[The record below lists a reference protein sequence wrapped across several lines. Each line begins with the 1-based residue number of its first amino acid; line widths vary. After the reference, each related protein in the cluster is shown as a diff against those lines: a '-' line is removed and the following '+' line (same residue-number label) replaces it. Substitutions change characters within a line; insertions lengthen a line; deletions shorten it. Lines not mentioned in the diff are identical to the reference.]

1 VSAVRALVAVLLA
14 AVGLVFV
21 GGPAG
26 ARDAS
31 GAARSSAV
39 SSGTLADAPSIA
51 LVGQDLVV
59 APAGTASFTFTVRGT
74 VPDNTEVVVE
84 AYTKF
89 TNARADLGQ
98 LLAGQL
104 RNRDVGFVATSLDLL
119 PPDALGRRTIS
130 LPTVSTPQERVLG
143 GNALLPEPGMY
154 PVTVEL
160 RADNEPL
167 AQLATAVVRVD
178 GAIAPLD
185 VAMVLPIDGGPTLR
199 ADGTTMIDDADRARL
214 QTVTAVL
221 AGTATPLTVVPRPE
235 LIDGLG
241 RTGLPADAERRSAL
255 AAAVGSRQVL
265 ATPYVAMDPTV
276 IGNAGLATE
285 LTQQL
290 AAGEDTLAG
299 ALPGVTTD
307 RTTWVTPGRI
317 SSDAVTMVRELGARR
332 FVVPAAALAPAP
344 DAAGT
349 PTTAIQLAADGST
362 LPVEAAVADA
372 GLAGAFGPSADPVLS
387 AYQFVAALL
396 AESVDHPSTAARQ
409 GVVVVPP
416 ADWRPDPTF
425 LATVVTLLGQSPLLH
440 PVTLDQ
446 WFREVSGPTDGRRA
460 LAPADPADLTT
471 FATGLALTRIRLAAL
486 ASMLPATDPLM
497 SSMTARLR
505 VSVSS
510 TLEATGRQSYLD
522 AVNGQLNDLAEAVD
536 PIPTRRLTLASRS
549 TEVPITLHRRVDR
562 PIQVRIHLESP
573 KLSFPANDIL
583 VTLDTDTVQQ
593 RVTVKARANGTFP
606 LTVTVM
612 TPQGDLAVAPSTE
625 LTVHATTL
633 SGFGVV
639 LTVGALL
646 VLATWWV
653 RHLRRN
659 RRLKGVARGTQH
671 HPSAGV
677 A

>member
-1 VSAVRALVAVLLA
+1 VSALRALIAVLVA
-14 AVGLVFV
+14 AAGLVLV
-21 GGPAG
+21 PGPADATG
-26 ARDAS
+26 ANLAPAS
-31 GAARSSAV
+31 A
-39 SSGTLADAPSIA
+39 LADAPSIA
-51 LVGQDLVV
+51 LVAQDLVLGPGG
-59 APAGTASFTFTVRGT
+59 AASFTFTVRGT

-84 AYTKF
+84 AYTRF
-89 TNARADLGQ
+89 ASARADFRQ
-98 LLAGQL
+98 LLAGHL

-143 GNALLPEPGMY
+143 GNALLPDPGMY

-178 GAIAPLD
+178 GAAPPAPLD
-185 VAMVLPIDGGPTLR
+185 VALVLPIDGGPTLR

-221 AGTATPLTVVPRPE
+221 AGTAAPLTVVPRPE
-235 LIDGLG
+235 LIDGLS
-241 RTGLPADAERRSAL
+241 RTGLPADAERRAAL
-255 AAAVGSRQVL
+255 AVAIGSRQVL
-265 ATPYVAMDPTV
+265 ATPYVAMDPTA
-276 IGNAGLATE
+276 IGRAGMATE

-290 AAGEDTLAG
+290 TSGEDTLAS
-299 ALPGVTTD
+299 ALSGVTTD
-307 RTTWVTPGRI
+307 RTTWVAPGRI
-317 SSDAVTMVRELGARR
+317 SGDAVTMVRELGARR
-332 FVVPAAALAPAP
+332 LVVPAAALDPTP
-344 DAAGT
+344 DTAAT
-349 PTTAIQLAADGST
+349 PTTAIQLAAGGAA
-362 LPVEAAVADA
+362 LPVESAVADA
-372 GLAGAFGPSADPVLS
+372 GFADAFGASADPVLR
-387 AYQFVAALL
+387 AYQFVAELL
-396 AESVDHPSTAARQ
+396 AVSVDHPSSTTRQ
-409 GVVVVPP
+409 GVVITPP

-425 LATVVTLLGQSPLLH
+425 LATMVTLLGQNPMLH
-440 PVTLDQ
+440 AVTLDQ
-446 WFREVSGPTDGRRA
+446 WFREVSGPTDGPRA
-460 LAPADPADLTT
+460 LAPADPADLTA

-486 ASMLPATDPLM
+486 ASMLPATDPLTA
-497 SSMTARLR
+497 SMAARLR
-505 VSVSS
+505 VSVASG
-510 TLEATGRQSYLD
+510 LDATGRQSYLD
-522 AVNGQLNDLAEAVD
+522 AVNEQLNELAGAVD

-549 TEVPITLHRRVDR
+549 TEVPITLHRRIDR
-562 PIQVRIHLESP
+562 PIQVRIHLDSP